1 MCFENC
7 MHWLIPILK
16 MLNFTEK
23 NYHQRSSRIAFTW
36 VFAAFSISGANHFRP
51 YSNLEKCRKKLFE
64 LREKFREFSKAL
76 IATKF
81 NHIIALNALTMMPI
95 FTLLVIDL
103 SFFKNNIFSFTKK
116 NKEIAPQCLDYDANF
131 HTCHW

>member
-1 MCFENC
+1 MFSLE
-7 MHWLIPILK
+7 
-16 MLNFTEK
+16 
-23 NYHQRSSRIAFTW
+23 
-36 VFAAFSISGANHFRP
+36 FA
-51 YSNLEKCRKKLFE
+51 FE
-64 LREKFREFSKAL
+64 LFFYPMYPSNPQCREKFREFSKAL
-76 IATKF
+76 LATKF